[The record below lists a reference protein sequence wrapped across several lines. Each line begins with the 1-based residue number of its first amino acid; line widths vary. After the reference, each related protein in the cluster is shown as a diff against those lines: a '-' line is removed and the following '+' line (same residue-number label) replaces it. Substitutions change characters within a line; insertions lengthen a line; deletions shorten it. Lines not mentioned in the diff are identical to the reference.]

1 MVKWNNNNI
10 FINLRNSSTSPFLSK
25 KYQYNNIDI
34 IFNPEFLTEANAIS
48 DFENQTRIILGG
60 PRKSTTKLK
69 TVYSKVFPKA
79 TIVKTD
85 STYAEMVKYVT
96 NSFLATK
103 VSFANEMYEI
113 CEGLDVDYDKVI
125 DLSINLCNDYYD
137 KDSAIIDI
145 GCASGETLIRLNNNQ
160 FANLYGVDNS
170 KDMLDVCPK
179 NIATYTMADNY
190 PTSFPKMDVIICNW
204 TLHFIKDKI
213 TYLQS
218 IKDNLNEGGT
228 FILSEK
234 TTLDPLM
241 IEEYHKFKI
250 GKAGKRNSS
259 RAESIEPKNSEFSH
273 RERKELK
280 NEKNQAKFRSRKED
294 FLRPDSILRSLRSF
308 AAKFLILK
316 SLFFVL

>member
-1 MVKWNNNNI
+1 MSKWK
-10 FINLRNSSTSPFLSK
+10 FDSK
-25 KYQYNNIDI
+25 LAPNFVDH
-34 IFNPEFLTEANAIS
+34 A
-48 DFENQTRIILGG
+48 
-60 PRKSTTKLK
+60 RKHI
-69 TVYSKVFPKA
+69 P
-79 TIVKTD
+79 
-85 STYAEMVKYVT
+85 
-96 NSFLATK
+96 
-103 VSFANEMYEI
+103 
-113 CEGLDVDYDKVI
+113 DYDKVI

-179 NIATYTMADNY
+179 NIATYTISDDY

-213 TYLQS
+213 SYLQS

-250 GKAGKRNSS
+250 EKGVT
-259 RAESIEPKNSEFSH
+259 
-273 RERKELK
+273 KEEIKVKEKQLLDVMFINDTEWYLNNLK
-280 NEKNQAKFRSRKED
+280 DVGFKKVNVVNAHYCFNTFICR
-294 FLRPDSILRSLRSF
+294 
-308 AAKFLILK
+308 
-316 SLFFVL
+316 V